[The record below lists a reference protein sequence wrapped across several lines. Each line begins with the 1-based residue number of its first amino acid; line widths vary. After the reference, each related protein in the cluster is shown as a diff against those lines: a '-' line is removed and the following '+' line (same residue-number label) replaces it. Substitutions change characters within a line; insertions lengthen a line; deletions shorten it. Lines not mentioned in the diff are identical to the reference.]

1 LLGCK
6 PAGTNWDIFGIWRF
20 YELFDHA
27 LKDAIPLYGKNLF
40 LRHGRNTVPVVD
52 LGRPAFVTMEP
63 KNVQYLLSNLKEYG
77 LSSARDHFHYFIGRT
92 GIFTADGEAW
102 QQSRALVKP
111 SFTKTQI
118 ADFELLEENIQEL
131 FVAMDQLT
139 DPEGVVAMK
148 PLFNDLT
155 MDFASVLLFGR
166 TAHALKQRREG
177 KSEEGLAYAFDRGML
192 HVTYSWILGTLHW
205 FWRPAEFRRCR
216 KTVHQYVDGFIAEAL
231 EKRQEGESEKER
243 VLREGGRYVF
253 LNALTG
259 ISQDPEMLRAQVLS
273 IMLAGRD
280 TTAALVSWIMWVLSR
295 EKVIWERLQQEVKAN
310 LGTGAESRLPT
321 WQELKDM
328 KYLQAIIHEG
338 VFPSLLNPLVVYKLT

>member
-1 LLGCK
+1 
-6 PAGTNWDIFGIWRF
+6 
-20 YELFDHA
+20 
-27 LKDAIPLYGKNLF
+27 
-40 LRHGRNTVPVVD
+40 
-52 LGRPAFVTMEP
+52 MEP
-63 KNVQYLLSNLKEYG
+63 KNVQYMLSNLKEYG
-77 LSSARDHFHYFIGRT
+77 LSSARDHFHYIIGPS

-102 QQSRALVKP
+102 QQSRALVRP

-118 ADFELLEENIQEL
+118 ADFDSLEEHIREL
-131 FVAMDQLT
+131 FVTMDQLT
-139 DPEGVVAMK
+139 DQEGVVAMK

-155 MDFASVLLFGR
+155 MDFASELLFGR
-166 TAHALKQRREG
+166 TAHALRQRREG

-192 HVTYSWILGTLHW
+192 HATYSWILGRLHW
-205 FWRPAEFRRCR
+205 LWRPAEYTRCR
-216 KTVHQYVDGFIAEAL
+216 KTVHKYVDGFIAEAL

-259 ISQDPEMLRAQVLS
+259 INQDPEMLRAQVLS

-280 TTAALVSWIMWVLSR
+280 TTAALVSWIVWVLAR
-295 EKVIWERLQQEVKAN
+295 ENGMWERLQQEVNAN
-310 LGTGAESRLPT
+310 LGVGAESRLPT

-338 VFPSLLNPLVVYKLT
+338 VFPSLLNPPIAD